1 MSADVLSESVCSAI
15 RAWYAQPGANV
26 AAMSVVTPEGEQC
39 AQFVVFRGCKP
50 VEVPADKAR
59 AHDAATG
66 ERSVYS
72 TREVGASPALRL
84 VTKPDGC
91 A

>member
-1 MSADVLSESVCSAI
+1 MSE
-15 RAWYAQPGANV
+15 R
-26 AAMSVVTPEGEQC
+26 TPEQIATNVLERRMGSANCEDLETL
-39 AQFVVFRGCKP
+39 ARGYQ
-50 VEVPADKAR
+50 VLAGQVASLRTALAAAESQR
-59 AHDAATG
+59 DAATG